1 MNKAMIIARIRR
13 WQAELHE
20 MIAALN
26 EEKKGGPIVDILKKR
41 EEEMRG
47 LIEAIQDKSFIPRGD
62 VSYEPGPVIEE
73 IAEKVRKVK
82 EGVKRLKQLKQEKS
96 RILKEMGEG

>member
-1 MNKAMIIARIRR
+1 MIVAKIRR

-20 MIAALN
+20 MNETLA

-41 EEEMRG
+41 EEELRE
-47 LIEAIQDKSFIPRGD
+47 LIEAIQDKSFIPHGD

-73 IAEKVRKVK
+73 IGEKVKKVK
-82 EGVKRLKQLKQEKS
+82 EGVKRLRELKQEKKK
-96 RILKEMGEG
+96 ILEEMKQE